1 MVNRQFVVGDIHGCS
16 KALRTLVEAIDPSHS
31 DQIIFLGDYVDRG
44 PNSKDVVD
52 QIIELRKRCRV
63 IALRGNHEIMLMGVV
78 SAGLDQ
84 SIWKNGGGQAT
95 IASYGGSLKK
105 IPTTH
110 LDFFHSLYE
119 YHETENEIFVH
130 ACYQP
135 DQPMSNQDD
144 ACRYWKHLQYPYPAP
159 HFSGKRV
166 YVGHT
171 PQAGGEILNLGHLI
185 CLDTYCFGGGY
196 LTAMELTTGHVIQ
209 TDKHG
214 HRKRA
219 PIRVLM
225 DHLASARKKTQAR
238 IEAMFNKKDNLNRQ
252 QSKDPAD
259 A

>member
-16 KALRTLVEAIDPSHS
+16 KALRTLIETIDPTHG
-31 DQIIFLGDYVDRG
+31 DEIIFLGDYVDRG
-44 PNSKDVVD
+44 PNSKDVVE
-52 QIIELRKRCRV
+52 QVIQLRKRCRV

-95 IASYGGSLKK
+95 IASYGGSLSK
-105 IPTTH
+105 IPKPH
-110 LDFFHSLYE
+110 LDFFHSLHEFY
-119 YHETENEIFVH
+119 ETENGIFVH
-130 ACYQP
+130 ACYLP

-159 HFSGKRV
+159 HISGKRA

-171 PQAGGEILNLGHLI
+171 PQAGGEILHLGHLV

-196 LTAMELTTGHVIQ
+196 LTAMELSSGHVIQ
-209 TDKHG
+209 ADRHG
-214 HRKRA
+214 HLRRA
-219 PIRVLM
+219 PIRVLL
-225 DHLASARKKTQAR
+225 DHFTAVRKNLQSR
-238 IEAMFNKKDNLNRQ
+238 IESAFAKEDNLNNQ